1 MIKVKFTP
9 ALNRFQS
16 DLKPIEVEGSTVKEV
31 MLRTFEQFPKLRNYV
46 LEDQGA
52 VRKHVNIFVNGT
64 VIRDRTLLSD
74 ELKSGDEIFIIQAL
88 SGG

>member
-31 MLRTFEQFPKLRNYV
+31 KNTSTTILIM
-46 LEDQGA
+46 
-52 VRKHVNIFVNGT
+52 
-64 VIRDRTLLSD
+64 
-74 ELKSGDEIFIIQAL
+74 FIIVNL
-88 SGG
+88 F